1 MASPAEFI
9 AVSSGTQF
17 FHHRADSMEPEKSNR
32 LFLLV
37 AILTLFSIITLSYL
51 QTRKNIIILKLES
64 NPCRGAPANGTI
76 TPVKGSKA
84 FIIAAYVDQ
93 RTNGRKATRLIGI
106 AHHED
111 VQQLYCRFCCTPDG
125 KEQVT
130 KAEIDV
136 HSDRFG
142 FPYGATDLYCQE
154 PKYCQPRYVSI
165 LSSAVDKMD
174 QLPLFEIKNRE
185 VTDSPVQFTV
195 CISPMHGEYNNI
207 LQFIQS
213 MEMYKILGVDK
224 VVIYKNSC
232 SQLMEKVLDFYV
244 AEGTVEIIPWP
255 IDSYLSVSSYWH
267 HSLDARDIGYYG
279 QITALNDCVY
289 RNMYKSRYVLLN
301 DIDEIILPVKHWN
314 WQTMMRELQ
323 KQNPG
328 SGVFVFE
335 NHIFPK
341 TIFTPISSVNISS
354 WSSVPGINILEHVIR
369 EPDEHLLN
377 PCKMIVDPTKVIQTS
392 VHSVLKS
399 YGGSIR
405 VPIDVALV
413 FHVRVPLKAALARE
427 FLIKDT
433 TIWRYNVSLIEN
445 VNRVLQRTVFAKE

>member
-1 MASPAEFI
+1 
-9 AVSSGTQF
+9 
-17 FHHRADSMEPEKSNR
+17 MEPEKSNR

-51 QTRKNIIILKLES
+51 QTRKNIISSSDDYSYLQPKKNIIISKLES

-93 RTNGRKATRLIGI
+93 RTNGKKATRLIGI
-106 AHHED
+106 VHHKD

-125 KEQVT
+125 KVQVT

-136 HSDRFG
+136 HSDRFD

-154 PKYCQPRYVSI
+154 PKNCQPRYVSI
-165 LSSAVDKMD
+165 HGSAEDPMD

-185 VTDSPVQFTV
+185 ATDSPVQFTV
-195 CISPMHGEYNNI
+195 CVSPMHGEYNNI

-232 SQLMEKVLDFYV
+232 SQLMVKVLDFYV

-267 HSLDARDIGYYG
+267 HSMDAKDIGYYG

-369 EPDEHLLN
+369 EPDRKHIVN
-377 PCKMIVDPTKVIQTS
+377 PSKMIVDPTKVIQTS

-413 FHVRVPLKAALARE
+413 FHVRVPLQAALARQ

>member
-1 MASPAEFI
+1 MARYS
-9 AVSSGTQF
+9 
-17 FHHRADSMEPEKSNR
+17 KR
-32 LFLLV
+32 LHLV
-37 AILTLFSIITLSYL
+37 AAVFTLTVITFSYL
-51 QTRKNIIILKLES
+51 QIRNTSPVPTSVVHLCS
-64 NPCRGAPANGTI
+64 GTPASGTI
-76 TPVKGSKA
+76 TPLKSNRA
-84 FIIAAYVDQ
+84 FIVAAYFDN
-93 RTNGRKATRLIGI
+93 RRNYRNATRLIGI
-106 AHHED
+106 AHHKD

-125 KEQVT
+125 KVQVT
-130 KAEIDV
+130 KAEIDI
-136 HSDRFG
+136 HDDRFG

-154 PKYCQPRYVSI
+154 PKNCQPRYVSI
-165 LSSAVDKMD
+165 LGSAVDKVD

-185 VTDSPVQFTV
+185 ATDSPVQFTV
-195 CISPMHGEYNNI
+195 CVSPMYGEYNNI

-244 AEGTVEIIPWP
+244 TEGTVEIIPWP

-267 HSLDARDIGYYG
+267 HSMDAKDIGYYG

-323 KQNPG
+323 KQNPR
-328 SGVFVFE
+328 SGIFVFE

-341 TIFTPISSVNISS
+341 TIFTPISLVNISS

-369 EPDEHLLN
+369 EPDRKHIMN
-377 PCKMIVDPTKVIQTS
+377 PSKMIVDPRKVSQTS
-392 VHSVLKS
+392 IHSVLKT
-399 YGGSIR
+399 YGWHQ
-405 VPIDVALV
+405 VHVKKDVALV
-413 FHVRVPLKAALARE
+413 YHCRIPLQATLPRE
-427 FLIKDT
+427 SLIEDP

-445 VNRVLQRTVFAKE
+445 VNHVLQQTVL